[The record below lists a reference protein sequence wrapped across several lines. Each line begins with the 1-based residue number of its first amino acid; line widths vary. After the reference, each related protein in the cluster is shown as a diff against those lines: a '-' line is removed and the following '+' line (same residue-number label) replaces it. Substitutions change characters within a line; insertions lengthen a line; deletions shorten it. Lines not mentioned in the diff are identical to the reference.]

1 MPLGRLLGTSW
12 SVSGNS
18 WRVLGA
24 SCSVLGCS
32 WSVLGASWSVVS
44 SSWSVLGASWSQ
56 LGRSWV
62 SLGPN
67 LATLGRL
74 LDPTWRLLGA
84 LGPNLAALGFNL
96 QLLGSL
102 WVSTWPFQM
111 APKRLCSLLARTAC
125 PACAPGLPALLPCP
139 RAWPVE
145 RQAVHCTPICAAHP
159 GLLYSQPCPVHP
171 SLLVS
176 LAYALTHKLPF
187 ELTQQLPVRTK
198 LHLNF
203 HNSCRIQLYI
213 VASALLCRWI
223 STGAR

>member
-1 MPLGRLLGTSW
+1 MQGSVLCCRSALGLPFCSSWTSLGRLWSLTWSLLGTSW
-12 SVSGNS
+12 SV
-18 WRVLGA
+18 LG
-24 SCSVLGCS
+24 GS
-32 WSVLGASWSVVS
+32 WSVLGASWSVLG

-125 PACAPGLPALLPCP
+125 LPCTSFYAFVAKLILAFCTASPALYNRLCWSP
-139 RAWPVE
+139 WPLE
-145 RQAVHCTPICAAHP
+145 RHAM
-159 GLLYSQPCPVHP
+159 L
-171 SLLVS
+171 
-176 LAYALTHKLPF
+176 
-187 ELTQQLPVRTK
+187 
-198 LHLNF
+198 
-203 HNSCRIQLYI
+203 
-213 VASALLCRWI
+213 
-223 STGAR
+223 